1 MNVTDTPASFSTR
14 AFCLRMIEYSDS
26 ASASFR
32 PASRYLSMVLSKECV
47 SSSIV
52 VSKFSSNNIAFSVS
66 LHPLCVGMCFL
77 IFNLRQFLQ
86 PFHFLLSIG
95 SVVQPIMPGSCDVY
109 VESILICFMAVC
121 SAIHYVV
128 DFCGRSAGVVA
139 SLYLVGQNGRSS
151 SARLCHC
158 SMSLLSF
165 SPSRNG
171 TLMRFAYPFFGRC
184 RQ

>member
-14 AFCLRMIEYSDS
+14 AFCLRMIEYSAS
-26 ASASFR
+26 ASASFS
-32 PASRYLSMVLSKECV
+32 PAFKNMSMVSSKECV

-52 VSKFSSNNIAFSVS
+52 VSKFPSNIVLSVPF
-66 LHPLCVGMCFL
+66 HPLCVGMCFL
-77 IFNLRQFLQ
+77 IFNLCQFLQ
-86 PFHFLLSIG
+86 PFHFLFSIW
-95 SVVQPIMPGSCDVY
+95 SVVQPIMSGSCYEDI
-109 VESILICFMAVC
+109 ESILICFMAVC
-121 SAIHYVV
+121 ISIHDVV
-128 DFCGRSAGVVA
+128 DLCGWSACVVA
-139 SLYLVGQNGRSS
+139 SLILVGQNGRSS